1 MTSLAQFV
9 GGSGVMFLILAVLM
23 LEAGVLVLLARR
35 GPRPLALTGMLAN
48 LGAGACLVLAMLV
61 IVTDGWWGWI
71 GLMLTAAFAAHL
83 VDLRARLR
91 QH

>member
-1 MTSLAQFV
+1 
-9 GGSGVMFLILAVLM
+9 
-23 LEAGVLVLLARR
+23 
-35 GPRPLALTGMLAN
+35 
-48 LGAGACLVLAMLV
+48 MLV